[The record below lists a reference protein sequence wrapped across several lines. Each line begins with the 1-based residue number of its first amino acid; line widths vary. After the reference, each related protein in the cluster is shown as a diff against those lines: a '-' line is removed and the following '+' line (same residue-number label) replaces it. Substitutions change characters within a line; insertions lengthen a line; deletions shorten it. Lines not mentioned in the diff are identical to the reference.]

1 MNDLNE
7 QCKATFNFNEVVII
21 KKALKV
27 YLAILEAQFDSAYE
41 LSHNEDFIR
50 ACETMDTVKKYL

>member
-1 MNDLNE
+1 MTNE
-7 QCKATFNFNEVVII
+7 YKATFNFNEVVTI

-27 YLAILEAQFDSAYE
+27 YLAILEAQSSSAYE

-50 ACETMDTVKKYL
+50 ACEAMDTVEKNLSV